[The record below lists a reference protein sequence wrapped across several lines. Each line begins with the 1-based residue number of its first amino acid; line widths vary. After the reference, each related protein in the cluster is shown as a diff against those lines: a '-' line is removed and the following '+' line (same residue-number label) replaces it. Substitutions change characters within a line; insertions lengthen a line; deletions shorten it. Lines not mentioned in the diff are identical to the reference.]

1 MTHSPPTLP
10 PIDGLAAVIEAQRS
24 GSFSAAAEALGVT
37 HGAISRR
44 VHAVEHWLGTPLFER
59 HGRGVRPTPAGQR
72 FIAEVANALSAI
84 RDSADRWR
92 PRQELPNVRISV
104 VPSFARLWLIPRL
117 PALQG
122 LPPKIR
128 IEPLVEHRV
137 VELGDGGEDLAV
149 RYGRGRWAGVDAR
162 FLFGERLFPVAAP
175 ALAER
180 LGTQANPARIA
191 QEALLHDSDT
201 SQWRTWLAETG
212 TRFRAKAADRR
223 FEDYDLVLAAAVAG
237 LGIALLRSPLADDQ
251 LRSGALVRLTRVAI
265 PNVSGH
271 YLVSARGALPAAHR
285 GVVEDILS
293 LTAPLRR
300 QTMR

>member
-1 MTHSPPTLP
+1 MTHSTATLP
-10 PIDGLAAVIEAQRS
+10 PLDGLAAVIEAQRT

-37 HGAISRR
+37 HGAVSRR

-59 HGRGVRPTPAGQR
+59 HGRGVRTTPAGQR
-72 FIAEVANALSAI
+72 FIAEVAHALSAI

-117 PALQG
+117 PVLQG
-122 LPPKIR
+122 LPPKIS
-128 IEPLVEHRV
+128 IEPIVEHRV
-137 VELGDGGEDLAV
+137 AELGDGGADLTV
-149 RYGRGRWAGVDAR
+149 RYGRGGWAGVEAR

-180 LGTQANPARIA
+180 LGTQANPDRIA

-201 SQWRTWLAETG
+201 SQWRMWLGEAG

-223 FEDYDLVLAAAVAG
+223 FEDYDLVLAAAAAG

-251 LRSGALVRLTRVAI
+251 LRAGALVRISRAAI

-271 YLVSARGALPAAHR
+271 YLVSPRGTLPPAHR
-285 GVVEDILS
+285 SIVDDMLA
-293 LTAPLRR
+293 LTAPLRK
-300 QTMR
+300 QGMP